1 MKSAKFC
8 LLVAPL
14 LAAIG
19 RCASSAHGAELPAWV
34 EATKEPLV
42 LNRSAPPAYLEIT
55 QTVTIA
61 RPKALTK
68 IDELEKLNPGLT
80 QALPALRGLIEG
92 ATVSPKFKKLYDTK
106 IDSVKNGDWL
116 SSGAYFDCATV
127 LNLKGAKSGRSA
139 VLFQSDMDTCT
150 DGSDPDR
157 FSLLSDYNDA
167 RLSRSY
173 QPILAYSW
181 PKAPTD
187 TATSPFLKY
196 YDDTLGQLR
205 DLKKQV
211 DGFVQADRGAFWPE
225 VQKYFDE
232 ALTRVDKRAAYFR
245 PDLLKRRSLV
255 ASVDPYI
262 VIPSTWVDD
271 KLRVGDYA
279 AVIYGGKIYPALI
292 GDTGP
297 TTKAGEASQKLA
309 QALNPKAT
317 GRVSAITNVG
327 VTYLVFPGT
336 RAEMGTPDWPKY
348 EKEVARLLAELCGPG
363 SDLKLHSWS
372 PAP

>member
-1 MKSAKFC
+1 MKSAKFRPV
-8 LLVAPL
+8 VAPL
-14 LAAIG
+14 LSILG
-19 RCASSAHGAELPAWV
+19 LCASPVHGAELPAWV
-34 EATKEPLV
+34 EAVKEPLV

-61 RPKALTK
+61 RPKPLTK
-68 IDELEKLNPGLT
+68 IDDLEKLNPGLS
-80 QALPALRGLIEG
+80 QALPALRGLIES

-106 IDSVKNGDWL
+106 IDSVKNGDWM
-116 SSGAYFDCATV
+116 SAGTFFDCATV
-127 LNLKGAKSGRSA
+127 LNVKGAKSGRSA
-139 VLFQSDMDTCT
+139 VIFQSDMDTCT

-157 FSLLSDYNDA
+157 FSLLSDYDDA

-181 PKAPTD
+181 AKASGD

-205 DLKKQV
+205 ELKKQV
-211 DGFVQADRGAFWPE
+211 DGFVQADRGAFWPD

-232 ALTRVDKRAAYFR
+232 ALTRVDRRAAYFR

-255 ASVDPYI
+255 ASVDPYM
-262 VIPSTWVDD
+262 VIPSTWVDE
-271 KLRVGDYA
+271 KMRVGDYA
-279 AVIYGGKIYPALI
+279 AVIYAGRIYPCII

-309 QALNPKAT
+309 QALNPKAS
-317 GRVSAITNVG
+317 GRVSAVTNVG
-327 VTYLVFPGT
+327 VTYIVFPGT
-336 RAEMGTPDWPKY
+336 RAEMGPPDWPKF
-348 EKEVARLLAELCGPG
+348 EREVSRLLGEIGEPG
-363 SDLKLHSWS
+363 SDAKLHSWQ
-372 PAP
+372 